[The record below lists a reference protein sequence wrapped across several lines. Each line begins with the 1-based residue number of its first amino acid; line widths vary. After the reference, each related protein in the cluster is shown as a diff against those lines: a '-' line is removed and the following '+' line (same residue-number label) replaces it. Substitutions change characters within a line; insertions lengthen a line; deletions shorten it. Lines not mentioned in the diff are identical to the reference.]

1 MIMDP
6 RRVVLATRNLDKVAE
21 IREILKGEPLE
32 LLSLADF
39 PGTERI
45 EENGETF
52 MANARKKAQACFRVT
67 GMVSLADD
75 SGLEVDVLGGAPGIL
90 SSRFAGEGATYRD
103 NNEKLLHFM
112 KDIPKE
118 KRSARFRCVVV
129 LVDGSEDKWAEGT
142 CEGMIL
148 SECRGDKGFGYDP
161 LFYVPEAKKTFA
173 EMSRDEKNRISHRG
187 KAFRNIAATI
197 RQESF
202 KHIGA

>member
-1 MIMDP
+1 MDP

-32 LLSLADF
+32 LLYLADF
-39 PGTERI
+39 PGTEQI

-52 MANARKKAQACFRVT
+52 MANARKKAQACFRAT

-148 SECRGDKGFGYDP
+148 SEYRGDKGFGYDP